1 MGKRQGLLPM
11 YSAYLNISQSNA
23 KVLIM
28 GLEDFTEFDHNV
40 TFDPKGLAYLFSGL
54 TISVGLII
62 AIYFL
67 AKSVSN

>member
-1 MGKRQGLLPM
+1 
-11 YSAYLNISQSNA
+11 
-23 KVLIM
+23 M